1 LFQFLKF
8 TGTRLE
14 QAEQDGTEFV
24 PTMFQEMTEFELK
37 HTKLFQRCSKKLEQ
51 QQNKISLL

>member
-24 PTMFQEMTEFELK
+24 PTMFQEMAEFELN
-37 HTKLFQRCSKKLEQ
+37 HAKLFQRCSKKLEQ